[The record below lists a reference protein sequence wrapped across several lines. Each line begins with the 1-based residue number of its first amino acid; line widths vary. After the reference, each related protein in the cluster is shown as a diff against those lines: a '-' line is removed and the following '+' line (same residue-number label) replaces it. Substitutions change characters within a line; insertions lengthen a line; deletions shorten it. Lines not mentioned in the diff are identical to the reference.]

1 MPGKIHI
8 SYYRERSSIC
18 GEVWGRGT
26 KDDLTGQLTILISET
41 PRTFPTMSWERL
53 PDDSSSV
60 HTNLRLSPSCLL
72 RTEPLPLPLPAPA
85 SASLHPMVIAHRKG
99 LVSPR
104 GADVGAPIPRGGLWV
119 FHFTCLDGLGLS
131 RTLGLKIRHL
141 SFKTFPSTS
150 QRCPPVLCT
159 PVLPWPLGQKSLALL
174 RRDDAGVSVRSGP

>member
-1 MPGKIHI
+1 MKSILAI
-8 SYYRERSSIC
+8 YRECSSIC

-41 PRTFPTMSWERL
+41 PSIFPTMSWEWL

-72 RTEPLPLPLPAPA
+72 RTELPVRCLSPA
-85 SASLHPMVIAHRKG
+85 SASHHPMVIAYRKG

-104 GADVGAPIPRGGLWV
+104 GADTGALIPQGGLWV
-119 FHFTCLDGLGLS
+119 FHFTCLDGSGLS
-131 RTLGLKIRHL
+131 RALGLKIRHL

-150 QRCPPVLCT
+150 QRCLPVLGT

-174 RRDDAGVSVRSGP
+174 RRDEAGVSVH